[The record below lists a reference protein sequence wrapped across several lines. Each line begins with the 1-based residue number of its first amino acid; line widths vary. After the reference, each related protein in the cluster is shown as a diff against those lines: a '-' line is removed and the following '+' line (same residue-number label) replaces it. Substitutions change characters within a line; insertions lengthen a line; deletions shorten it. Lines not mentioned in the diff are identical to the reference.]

1 MCDLFS
7 LKGKVGIVT
16 GSNRG
21 IGKGIVR
28 GLASVGCGIAIA
40 ARNQKRTEQAA
51 REIREEFK
59 VEVLPIHADL
69 RQEDQIQSMVEK
81 VLDHFGRIDILVNNS
96 GINIRKLPQE
106 TSAAEWDE
114 VINLNLRSTF
124 LCCKAVYPAMK
135 KSGGGKIIN
144 IASINSILG
153 GAGKLAPY
161 SASKGG
167 VMQLTRSLAAAW
179 APDNIQV
186 NSILPGWIDTEL
198 TVQARKD
205 MPGLN
210 ERVLSRTLTGR
221 WGKPEDLAG
230 PAVFL
235 AGPSSEFVTGAALV
249 VDGGYSIVI

>member
-1 MCDLFS
+1 MMDLFN
-7 LKGKVGIVT
+7 LKEKVAIVT
-16 GSNRG
+16 GGNRG

-40 ARNQKRTEQAA
+40 ARTQKKTEETA
-51 REIREEFK
+51 REIREEFQ
-59 VEVLPIHADL
+59 VPVLAVQVDL
-69 RQEDQIQSMVEK
+69 REEDQIHSMVK
-81 VLDHFGRIDILVNNS
+81 GVVDHYGRIDILVNNS
-96 GINIRKLPQE
+96 GINIRKLPQD
-106 TSAAEWDE
+106 TSAEEWDE
-114 VINLNLRSTF
+114 VLNLNLRSTF

-135 KSGGGKIIN
+135 KVGAGKIIN
-144 IASINSILG
+144 IASVNSILG
-153 GAGKLAPY
+153 GGGKLAPY

-221 WGKPEDLAG
+221 WGRPDDLAG
-230 PAVFL
+230 AAVFL
-235 AGPSSEFVTGAALV
+235 ASPSSEFVTGAALV
-249 VDGGYSIVI
+249 VDGGYSIAV